1 MTTGG
6 AGIFGRTPQPQRTDT
21 VVVVGACIPERRE
34 YARRLA
40 ASRRLTLVPARQME
54 DPSGALRTAL
64 HLNAWLPDSAG
75 LLLEYPARTPARDIV
90 GELTDEETGTS
101 LRELIC
107 VVDAAHL
114 LADLSSAELVPVDRD
129 DEDGTFVMA
138 PRAELIVTQIEFAS
152 TVVLTNCHRL
162 GAEER
167 EVLRALVSHL
177 SPQARIELSD
187 STRTAQHPAHT
198 TPFPPEAYTREQ
210 TRPGWITLLNGE
222 FAPAHR
228 HSRVSALRYE
238 QPRPFHPQRLA
249 DLLAARDSRGGGEL
263 LLRSAGFCHVSSR
276 PHVTAQWNQVGDTL
290 SLAPAALDH
299 QLTAEDEPLA
309 FGQDLAL
316 IGLDL
321 DPEELARDLDAAA
334 LTDAELLA
342 GPQVWTTFPDPFPTW
357 HGVDG

>member
-1 MTTGG
+1 MFTGG
-6 AGIFGRTPQPQRTDT
+6 AAAFGRTPQNTDA
-21 VVVVGACIPERRE
+21 VAVVGACVPERRE

-40 ASRRLTLVPARQME
+40 AARRLTLVPAKQME
-54 DPSGALRTAL
+54 APSEALSTAL
-64 HLNAWLPDSAG
+64 GLNAWLPDSTG
-75 LLLEYPARTPARDIV
+75 LLLEYPTKTPARDIV

-101 LRELIC
+101 LRELVC

-114 LADLSSAELVPVDRD
+114 LTDLSSPELIPVDRD
-129 DEDGTFVMA
+129 EDDGSFVMA

-162 GAEER
+162 GADER
-167 EVLRALVSHL
+167 HLLRALVSHL
-177 SPQARIELSD
+177 SPQARVEQID
-187 STRTAQHPAHT
+187 STRSAQYPTHT
-198 TPFPPEAYTREQ
+198 EPFPPEAYTREQ

-222 FAPAHR
+222 FAPAHS

-249 DLLAARDSRGGGEL
+249 DLLATRDSRSSGEL
-263 LLRSAGFCHVSSR
+263 LLRSVGFCHVCSR

-290 SLAPAALDH
+290 SLAPAAIDH

-309 FGQDLAL
+309 FGQDLAF

-321 DPEELARDLDAAA
+321 DPESLIRDLDAAT

-342 GPQVWTTFPDPFPTW
+342 GPQVWATFRDPFPAW
-357 HGVDG
+357 HGVGG